1 MRLLSVRFLTFILFL
16 TGCSEPSETKP
27 QAAQNQN
34 ALARREKIK
43 LLESEIKS
51 LRWENTRLALKI
63 RSEDGSRLVKDK
75 KSGLWHFDV
84 ERVPYTGMVVENF
97 ADGSPRAEASFL
109 KGRKD
114 GMERFW
120 YENGILKEE
129 SHWFDG
135 LADGIMQTWNEEGV
149 VQRIVRYK
157 RGELIEVLKE

>member
-1 MRLLSVRFLTFILFL
+1 M
-16 TGCSEPSETKP
+16 
-27 QAAQNQN
+27 
-34 ALARREKIK
+34 
-43 LLESEIKS
+43 
-51 LRWENTRLALKI
+51 RWENTRLALKI

-84 ERVPYTGMVVENF
+84 ERVPYTGIVVENF

-135 LADGIMQTWNEEGV
+135 LADGIMQTWNEEGWFRELSV
-149 VQRIVRYK
+149 T
-157 RGELIEVLKE
+157 RG